1 MNLAVKKMLI
11 NQMLKLKIKKQRT
24 KMVENFKQ
32 VKINKIKNQVKF
44 LILVI

>member
-11 NQMLKLKIKKQRT
+11 NQMLKLKIKKQRI

-32 VKINKIKNQVKF
+32 VEINKIKNQVKF